1 MNKNYNHAILYNKAN
16 DSDTVYYTI
25 KNYDGNTLRIEQLN
39 KYQQQDN
46 DILYDLN
53 ELKQNNKLN
62 IIYYGYGYYDKKLG

>member
-1 MNKNYNHAILYNKAN
+1 AN
-16 DSDTVYYTI
+16 DYNADDLFNTI

-46 DILYDLN
+46 DILYNLD

-62 IIYYGYGYYDKKLG
+62 IIYYGYGYYDKKLS